1 MEYSIKPKILGER
14 RIIHYPQKRI
24 IGLYVKD
31 MNKTGKKS
39 WIAYLYI
46 LPMIVLSFVLV
57 YYCIIDTVVV
67 SFTDWDGMTDVF
79 HFVALK
85 NYIKMFKD
93 HVFWTSVVNNLIF
106 FVGTV
111 FIQALLGFVLA
122 VLLKK
127 KLPGSNVFKAI
138 YFMPIAMATSI
149 ITAIFRII
157 MDPTNGALN
166 QFLRAIHL
174 NGFAVNWLGDPK
186 IALVSVII
194 VNIFQWMGFSM
205 ITYYAGL
212 MSLPDDVYEAAKIDG
227 AGFWRTTFSVTLPM
241 LKGTTNVLIILGIVG
256 SLKTFDIVKLLTGG
270 GPGRST
276 TVMNTYLYEKAF
288 KDFNAGGAAS
298 IGVAILIIAMVMSF
312 LQVKFGKED

>member
-1 MEYSIKPKILGER
+1 
-14 RIIHYPQKRI
+14 
-24 IGLYVKD
+24 

-186 IALVSVII
+186 IALVSII
-194 VNIFQWMGFSM
+194 MVNIIQWMGVAM

>member
-1 MEYSIKPKILGER
+1 
-14 RIIHYPQKRI
+14 
-24 IGLYVKD
+24 
-31 MNKTGKKS
+31 MNKLGKKNN
-39 WIAYLYI
+39 WAAYLFI
-46 LPMIVLSFVLV
+46 LPLMLLSFTLI
-57 YYCIIDTVVV
+57 YYCIVRTVIT
-67 SFTDWDGMTDVF
+67 SFTDWNGMSDTMNWVG
-79 HFVALK
+79 LK
-85 NYIKMFKD
+85 NYAKLIKDKT
-93 HVFWTSVVNNLIF
+93 FWTAVVNNIIF
-106 FVGTV
+106 FFGTV
-111 FIQALLGFVLA
+111 FVQAAVGFLLA

-149 ITAIFRII
+149 TTAIFKII

-174 NGFAVNWLGDPK
+174 DMFAVSWLGDK
-186 IALVSVII
+186 RYALLSVII

-227 AGFWRTTFSVTLPM
+227 AGFWRTLVSVTLPM

-256 SLKTFDIVKLLTGG
+256 SLKTFDVVKLLTGG

-276 TVMNTYLYEKAF
+276 AVLNTYLYEKAF

-298 IGVAILIIAMVMSF
+298 IGVAILIIAMIMSF
-312 LQVKFGKED
+312 LQVKLGKED

>member
-1 MEYSIKPKILGER
+1 
-14 RIIHYPQKRI
+14 
-24 IGLYVKD
+24 

-127 KLPGSNVFKAI
+127 KLLGSNVFKAI

>member
-1 MEYSIKPKILGER
+1 
-14 RIIHYPQKRI
+14 
-24 IGLYVKD
+24 

-85 NYIKMFKD
+85 NYIKMFKN

>member
-1 MEYSIKPKILGER
+1 
-14 RIIHYPQKRI
+14 
-24 IGLYVKD
+24 

-288 KDFNAGGAAS
+288 KDFNAGGEAS

>member
-1 MEYSIKPKILGER
+1 
-14 RIIHYPQKRI
+14 
-24 IGLYVKD
+24 

-149 ITAIFRII
+149 ITAIFKII

>member
-127 KLPGSNVFKAI
+127 KLPGC
-138 YFMPIAMATSI
+138 P
-149 ITAIFRII
+149 
-157 MDPTNGALN
+157 P
-166 QFLRAIHL
+166 
-174 NGFAVNWLGDPK
+174 
-186 IALVSVII
+186 
-194 VNIFQWMGFSM
+194 
-205 ITYYAGL
+205 
-212 MSLPDDVYEAAKIDG
+212 
-227 AGFWRTTFSVTLPM
+227 
-241 LKGTTNVLIILGIVG
+241 
-256 SLKTFDIVKLLTGG
+256 
-270 GPGRST
+270 
-276 TVMNTYLYEKAF
+276 
-288 KDFNAGGAAS
+288 
-298 IGVAILIIAMVMSF
+298 
-312 LQVKFGKED
+312 

>member
-1 MEYSIKPKILGER
+1 
-14 RIIHYPQKRI
+14 
-24 IGLYVKD
+24 

-57 YYCIIDTVVV
+57 YYCIIDTIVV

>member
-1 MEYSIKPKILGER
+1 
-14 RIIHYPQKRI
+14 
-24 IGLYVKD
+24 

-241 LKGTTNVLIILGIVG
+241 LKGTRNVLIILGIVG

>member
-1 MEYSIKPKILGER
+1 
-14 RIIHYPQKRI
+14 
-24 IGLYVKD
+24 

-79 HFVALK
+79 HFVELK

>member
-1 MEYSIKPKILGER
+1 
-14 RIIHYPQKRI
+14 
-24 IGLYVKD
+24 

>member
-1 MEYSIKPKILGER
+1 
-14 RIIHYPQKRI
+14 
-24 IGLYVKD
+24 

-138 YFMPIAMATSI
+138 YFMPIAMATS

>member
-1 MEYSIKPKILGER
+1 
-14 RIIHYPQKRI
+14 
-24 IGLYVKD
+24 

-111 FIQALLGFVLA
+111 FIPALLGFVLA

>member
-1 MEYSIKPKILGER
+1 
-14 RIIHYPQKRI
+14 
-24 IGLYVKD
+24 

-298 IGVAILIIAMVMSF
+298 IGVAILSIAMVMSF

>member
-1 MEYSIKPKILGER
+1 
-14 RIIHYPQKRI
+14 
-24 IGLYVKD
+24 

-298 IGVAILIIAMVMSF
+298 IGVASLISAMVMSF

>member
-1 MEYSIKPKILGER
+1 
-14 RIIHYPQKRI
+14 
-24 IGLYVKD
+24 

-298 IGVAILIIAMVMSF
+298 IGVAIVIIAMVMSF

>member
-1 MEYSIKPKILGER
+1 
-14 RIIHYPQKRI
+14 
-24 IGLYVKD
+24 

-157 MDPTNGALN
+157 MDPTNGVLN

>member
-1 MEYSIKPKILGER
+1 
-14 RIIHYPQKRI
+14 
-24 IGLYVKD
+24 

-122 VLLKK
+122 GLLKK